1 MLLLLLV
8 SYAMII
14 DVLIG
19 LIVRLI
25 GSWLGM
31 EVFLRVEVIFLTVK
45 EEDLVFI
52 MLWILIIDAKKGV
65 LQLFLEL
72 GE

>member
-1 MLLLLLV
+1 MK
-8 SYAMII
+8 
-14 DVLIG
+14 
-19 LIVRLI
+19 
-25 GSWLGM
+25 
-31 EVFLRVEVIFLTVK
+31 VFLKVEVIFLTVK

-52 MLWILIIDAKKGV
+52 MLWILIIDVRKGV